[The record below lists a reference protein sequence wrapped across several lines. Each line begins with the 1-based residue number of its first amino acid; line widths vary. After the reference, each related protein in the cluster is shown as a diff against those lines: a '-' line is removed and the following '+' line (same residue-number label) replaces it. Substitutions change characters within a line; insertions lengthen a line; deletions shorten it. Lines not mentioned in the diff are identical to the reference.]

1 FPGSRSSVVLI
12 CDRLLESLRVKM
24 AALVS
29 STRELFREGVSAVLD
44 TWPVLQIA
52 VDNGFG
58 GAYSQQKAEWMVDAV
73 QQYFHDNNDLE
84 QDEVEDFLSD
94 LMNNEF
100 DTVVDDGSLPQVAQK
115 VRVMFQQCQQGKVA
129 EVREHINQLEQKRAA
144 GRAKVTPVK
153 TPTEEE
159 EESEDDEESM
169 ECDEAGAG
177 ASVSSAAVKDKQPS
191 SSTAAEEE
199 DDGWTVVRRKK

>member
-1 FPGSRSSVVLI
+1 
-12 CDRLLESLRVKM
+12 M
-24 AALVS
+24 AARVS
-29 STRELFREGVSAVLD
+29 STCALFKEGVSAVLSS
-44 TWPVLQIA
+44 WPVLQIA

-58 GAYSQQKAEWMVDAV
+58 GVYSQQKAEWMVDAV

-84 QDEVEDFLSD
+84 EDEVEEFLSD

-115 VRVMFQQCQQGKVA
+115 VCVMFQQCQQGKLA
-129 EVREHINQLEQKRAA
+129 EVREHIHQLELKRAA

-153 TPTEEE
+153 APTEEE
-159 EESEDDEESM
+159 EESGDDEESM

-177 ASVSSAAVKDKQPS
+177 ASVSSAAVKDQQPPS
-191 SSTAAEEE
+191 ATATEEE

>member
-1 FPGSRSSVVLI
+1 M
-12 CDRLLESLRVKM
+12 RLVCGVKM
-24 AALVS
+24 AAAVS
-29 STRELFREGVSAVLD
+29 ATRELFGEGVRAVLH

-73 QQYFHDNNDLE
+73 QQYFHDNSDLQ

-115 VRVMFQQCQQGKVA
+115 VCMMFQQCQQGKVA
-129 EVREHINQLEQKRAA
+129 EVREHISQLEAKKAA

-153 TPTEEE
+153 TPTEEDE
-159 EESEDDEESM
+159 DSEDDEESM

-177 ASVSSAAVKDKQPS
+177 GASVSGTVVNRQQPPSASAP
-191 SSTAAEEE
+191 ANEEE

>member
-1 FPGSRSSVVLI
+1 
-12 CDRLLESLRVKM
+12 M

-29 STRELFREGVSAVLD
+29 SPREVFSEAVRAVLE

-58 GAYSQQKAEWMVDAV
+58 GVFSQQKADWMVDAV
-73 QQYFHDNNDLE
+73 QQYFHDNSDLE
-84 QDEVEDFLSD
+84 QDEVEDFLSE

-115 VRVMFQQCQQGKVA
+115 VCVMFQQCKQGKLA
-129 EVREHINQLEQKRAA
+129 EVRQHISQLALKKAS

-153 TPTEEE
+153 SPTEDA
-159 EESEDDEESM
+159 DDDGDRDNDESM
-169 ECDEAGAG
+169 ECDEAQAG
-177 ASVSSAAVKDKQPS
+177 ASVSSTALKLQQQPF
-191 SSTAAEEE
+191 SSTRTEEE
-199 DDGWTVVRRKK
+199 EEEEEGWTVVCRKK

>member
-1 FPGSRSSVVLI
+1 
-12 CDRLLESLRVKM
+12 M
-24 AALVS
+24 AAVVS
-29 STRELFREGVSAVLD
+29 STRELFREGVSAVLH

-58 GAYSQQKAEWMVDAV
+58 GVYSQQKAEWMVDAV
-73 QQYFHDNNDLE
+73 QQYFHDNSDLE

-100 DTVVDDGSLPQVAQK
+100 DTMVDDGSLPQVAQK
-115 VRVMFQQCQQGKVA
+115 VCEMFQQCQQGKLA
-129 EVREHINQLEQKRAA
+129 EVREHINQLEKKRAA

-153 TPTEEE
+153 SPTEEE
-159 EESEDDEESM
+159 DDSEDDEESM

-177 ASVSSAAVKDKQPS
+177 ASVSAAVANRQQPPS
-191 SSTAAEEE
+191 APANEEE
-199 DDGWTVVRRKK
+199 DDGWTVVRKKK